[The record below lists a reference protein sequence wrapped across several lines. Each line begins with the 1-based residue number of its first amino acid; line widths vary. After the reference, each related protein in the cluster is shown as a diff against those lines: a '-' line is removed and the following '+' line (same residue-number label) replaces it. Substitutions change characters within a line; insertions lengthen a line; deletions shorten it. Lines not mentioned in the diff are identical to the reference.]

1 MFSLAWS
8 NRFKDGDY
16 YMGQW
21 FEHNNRQRSKIVA
34 VLGGMA
40 AVCVGLCSPPAQ
52 AARLQFWRYSP
63 AQNRLEFTTDEM
75 VRPQV
80 QIIPNPVRL
89 VIDLPGV
96 KLNQPKTAQTYNAA
110 VRSIRVGQF
119 DAQTARIVVELAP
132 GYTVDPSQV
141 KVSSSSPSSWAVD
154 LPTPVAVSPSPENAT
169 TAATPEAA
177 IATMTSPVV
186 PPSTS
191 AAPLESGAP
200 VTDTSV
206 TRTPI
211 TRNPPVPSL
220 AERPLAAA
228 PSGSNVLDDIL
239 VTPDGLFLKTPAAI
253 NGVDVRR
260 RSREISIKL
269 NGVVVSKELTQNDYQ
284 MSYHGIQ
291 KISIR
296 QLSAQPPVAQLTL
309 QVARRSPNWIA
320 STSRFGSLI
329 LLPEGGAAAVPNG
342 RRPSSNVSI
351 LGKVQTASVVP
362 STASS
367 GSFGTMAEV
376 QSVALGGSQL
386 LIRSNRAV
394 VYTSGWEGSQYRIT
408 VQRAQAAQGL
418 RTPQTGI
425 GSPLSSVTLRQDGR
439 NLSILVTPA
448 LGVRISTI
456 SRMGSQ
462 TAVLGLTR
470 GGSNSV
476 FSQTLPQT
484 YPQTFPQASSVFS
497 PPTLPNPTGRRVV
510 VIDPGHG
517 GTDPGAIGI
526 GGLRETEITLHMSQ
540 EVARLLQEKG
550 LQVYLTRSD
559 ESREVDLPPR
569 VALAQ
574 RVRADVFVSI
584 HANSINMSRPDI
596 NGAMAFY
603 APGSASGGD
612 LSQTILNSIVRNVNI
627 PSRGTHSARFYVV
640 RHTSMPA
647 TLVETGFVTGAQDA
661 PKLADPNFR
670 RQMAAA
676 IAQGI
681 IEYLNRR

>member
-1 MFSLAWS
+1 
-8 NRFKDGDY
+8 
-16 YMGQW
+16 MGQW
-21 FEHNNRQRSKIVA
+21 FEHNKRRRSRIVA

-80 QIIPNPVRL
+80 QIIPDPVRL

-119 DAQTARIVVELAP
+119 DAQTARIVIELAP
-132 GYTVDPSQV
+132 GYTVDPNQV

-154 LPTPVAVSPSPENAT
+154 LPTPVAVSPSPGDAA

-177 IATMTSPVV
+177 IATIPTPVV
-186 PPSTS
+186 PPSAS
-191 AAPLESGAP
+191 AAPLESNAP
-200 VTDTSV
+200 VTSTSAAS
-206 TRTPI
+206 
-211 TRNPPVPSL
+211 NPPATSL

-228 PSGSNVLDDIL
+228 SSGSNVLDDIL
-239 VTPDGLFLKTPAAI
+239 VTPDGLFLKTPLAV
-253 NGVDVRR
+253 NGVEVRR
-260 RSREISIKL
+260 RSREILVKL

-284 MSYHGIQ
+284 MNYHGIQ
-291 KISIR
+291 KVSIR

-329 LLPEGGAAAVPNG
+329 LFPEGGAAAVPNG
-342 RRPSSNVSI
+342 RRPSGNVSV
-351 LGKVQTASVVP
+351 LGKVQTASVLPSAAP
-362 STASS
+362 ST
-367 GSFGTMAEV
+367 SFGNMAEV

-386 LIRSNRAV
+386 LIQSNRAV

-425 GSPLSSVTLRQDGR
+425 GSPLSSITLRQDGR

-497 PPTLPNPTGRRVV
+497 QPTLPNPMGRRVV

-540 EVARLLQEKG
+540 EIARLLQEKG

-584 HANSINMSRPDI
+584 HANSINLSRPDI
-596 NGAMAFY
+596 NGAETYY
-603 APGSASGGD
+603 APGSASGAELG
-612 LSQTILNSIVRNVNI
+612 QTILNSITRNVNI
-627 PSRGTHSARFYVV
+627 PSRGMHSARFYVI
-640 RHTSMPA
+640 RHTTMPA

-681 IEYLNRR
+681 IEYLNRH

>member
-1 MFSLAWS
+1 
-8 NRFKDGDY
+8 
-16 YMGQW
+16 MGQCG
-21 FEHNNRQRSKIVA
+21 HNERRRSGIVA
-34 VLGGMA
+34 ILGGIA
-40 AVCVGLCSPPAQ
+40 AVGIGMCPLSAE
-52 AARLQFWRYSP
+52 AARLQFWRYNP

-75 VRPQV
+75 VRPRV
-80 QIIPNPVRL
+80 QLIPNPVRL

-96 KLNQPKTAQTYNAA
+96 KLNQQTTTQTYNTA
-110 VRSIRVGQF
+110 VRSVRLGQF
-119 DAQTARIVVELAP
+119 DAQTARIVVELAT
-132 GYTVDPSQV
+132 GYTVDPTQV
-141 KVSSSSPSSWAVD
+141 KVSGSSPSSWAVD
-154 LPTPVAVSPSPENAT
+154 LPTPTALSPASVESA
-169 TAATPEAA
+169 TAATPEVA
-177 IATMTSPVV
+177 IATSAPPDAPASAVPLASQSPA
-186 PPSTS
+186 SS
-191 AAPLESGAP
+191 ISEKS
-200 VTDTSV
+200 
-206 TRTPI
+206 
-211 TRNPPVPSL
+211 
-220 AERPLAAA
+220 LAAA

-239 VTPDGLFLKTPAAI
+239 VTPDGLFLKTPAAV
-253 NGVDVRR
+253 NGVEIRR
-260 RSREISIKL
+260 RSREITVKL
-269 NGVVVSKELTQNDYQ
+269 SGVVASRELTRNDYQ
-284 MSYHGIQ
+284 MNYHGIR
-291 KISIR
+291 KLSIR

-309 QVARRSPNWIA
+309 QVDRKSPNWQA
-320 STSRFGSLI
+320 SASRFGSI
-329 LLPEGGAAAVPNG
+329 VLLPDGGAAAVPNG
-342 RRPSSNVSI
+342 NRPSGTVSV
-351 LGKVQTASVVP
+351 LGKASGP
-362 STASS
+362 TLGSNSSSASS
-367 GSFGTMAEV
+367 GAFGSTRMAEV

-386 LIRSNRAV
+386 LIQSNRPV

-408 VQRAQAAQGL
+408 VQRAQPASGL

-425 GSPLSSVTLRQDGR
+425 GSPLSNVTLRQDGR

-448 LGVRISTI
+448 PGVRISTI

-462 TAVLGLTR
+462 TAVLGLVR
-470 GGSNSV
+470 AGSNSV
-476 FSQTLPQT
+476 FSQTSPQIPSQPFPQT
-484 YPQTFPQASSVFS
+484 PSVFS
-497 PPTLPNPTGRRVV
+497 QSPLSTPVGRRVV

-526 GGLRETEITLHMSQ
+526 NGLRETDITLPMSL

-612 LSQTILNSIVRNVNI
+612 LSQTILNSIIRNVNI

-647 TLVETGFVTGAQDA
+647 TLIETGFVTGGQDA

-670 RQMAAA
+670 KQMAAA

-681 IEYLNRR
+681 IEFLNRR